1 MMVLT
6 RSVFARMMSLMR
18 RFGSDRFASS
28 PRSWAAWLIAP
39 MGLLISWAIEAESR
53 PSAASLRLMDAIV
66 EGGQVLEEDQHR
78 RRLACAERREM
89 RPHLA
94 KPVHGE
100 EVAAR
105 RVGIRA
111 ALAPHG
117 QEIEQ
122 ARRNL
127 AEQCARRRVAAEDLA
142 CRLVDEP
149 DAVLLV
155 DDHEALAQPFDDV
168 LRQLRQVREVEVAL
182 AHQRLALAQPP
193 GERCACESGDQ
204 DDAAEQS
211 RLRQVGRIGNALE
224 PQHQLLAEHAER
236 GDCGDRRRRALGQQQ
251 AHARDGHDEQK
262 TRHRSPRRR
271 W

>member
-1 MMVLT
+1 
-6 RSVFARMMSLMR
+6 
-18 RFGSDRFASS
+18 
-28 PRSWAAWLIAP
+28 
-39 MGLLISWAIEAESR
+39 
-53 PSAASLRLMDAIV
+53 MDAIV

-94 KPVHGE
+94 QSVDGE

-127 AEQCARRRVAAEDLA
+127 AEQRARRRVAAEDLA
-142 CRLVDEP
+142 CRLIDEP

-193 GERCACESGDQ
+193 GERCARECGDQ

-211 RLRQVGRIGNALE
+211 RLRQVGRIGTR
-224 PQHQLLAEHAER
+224 R
-236 GDCGDRRRRALGQQQ
+236 GTTA
-251 AHARDGHDEQK
+251 
-262 TRHRSPRRR
+262 
-271 W
+271 